1 MEKCWTLNNY
11 KIMKKIKNITSTID
25 HLEDWERKENEVL
38 FFLLLFLGFSGVFLK
53 ENVDKKFV

>member
-1 MEKCWTLNNY
+1 
-11 KIMKKIKNITSTID
+11 MKKIKNITSTID

-38 FFLLLFLGFSGVFLK
+38 FLILLFLGFSGVFLK